1 MGKSKNLKK
10 ERQKQIKEQIK
21 QQKLNARKNDSDGQT
36 SKVNAQRKA
45 IKEQKKKK
53 ESDLKYFALTQEEW
67 KEATDEQ
74 KLVHFQKHERQITDA
89 IFANDSGDLGFREID
104 WGFIE
109 ANKSEFNL
117 EFTDQE
123 KLSIFSTDSVLE
135 RFEDCF
141 ELDPNDQLSEVPND
155 LSDQEKIK
163 VIDLLLSTCK
173 ENFEWLS
180 DWIIENKLSG
190 DLGKKY
196 NLAVGNFF
204 YNSWFWQ
211 KYREGSDANVH
222 QG

>member
-1 MGKSKNLKK
+1 MGKNKNLKK

-21 QQKLNARKNDSDGQT
+21 QQKLNSESQT

-74 KLVHFQKHERQITDA
+74 KLVHFKKHERQITDA
-89 IFANDSGDLGFREID
+89 IFAHDTGDLGFREIN

-109 ANKSEFNL
+109 ANKNEFNL

-123 KLSIFSTDSVLE
+123 KLSIFSSDSVLE
-135 RFEDCF
+135 RFEDFF
-141 ELDPNDQLSEVPND
+141 ELEPDDQLSEVPND
-155 LSDQEKIK
+155 LSDPEKIK
-163 VIDLLLSTCK
+163 VIDLRLSTCK

-180 DWIIENKLSG
+180 DWIIENKVTD
-190 DLGKKY
+190 DLQRKY
-196 NLAVGNFF
+196 DLEVANFF

-211 KYREGSDANVH
+211 EYNKESAARNRPT
-222 QG
+222 